1 MVDEAVLAELEE
13 AEALGSGFAAANIR
27 PYRKVCATHARTDLK
42 NMLLVVL
49 S

>member
-1 MVDEAVLAELEE
+1 MVVVALLAELVE
-13 AEALGSGFAAANIR
+13 AEALGSGFAAACIR
-27 PYRKVCATHARTDLK
+27 PYRKVCATHARRDLK